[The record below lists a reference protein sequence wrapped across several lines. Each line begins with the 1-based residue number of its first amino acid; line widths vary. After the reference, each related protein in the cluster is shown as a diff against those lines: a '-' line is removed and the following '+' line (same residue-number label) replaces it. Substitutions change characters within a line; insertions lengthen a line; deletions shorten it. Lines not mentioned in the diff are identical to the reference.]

1 MCQCA
6 PVGTS
11 PINGQ
16 IYYYNSVHG
25 RLNAHKL
32 QEGSSF
38 KHFNLKRRFSLNNV
52 LKRLLKFKFK
62 NPQLSFL
69 SLNIYILLYSKKR
82 KKIYDLNI
90 LKICG
95 KKPKHICGLLPRER
109 FLDPPPAPYQFCTR
123 ILNVRHVAAAL
134 GPLACPGLSTRP
146 RKCLN
151 LT

>member
-1 MCQCA
+1 MLECA

-16 IYYYNSVHG
+16 IYYYNSVHS

-38 KHFNLKRRFSLNNV
+38 KHFNLKRRFSLKNV

-90 LKICG
+90 F
-95 KKPKHICGLLPRER
+95 E
-109 FLDPPPAPYQFCTR
+109 
-123 ILNVRHVAAAL
+123 
-134 GPLACPGLSTRP
+134 
-146 RKCLN
+146 N
-151 LT
+151 LWEKTQAHLWVIS

>member
-109 FLDPPPAPYQFCTR
+109 FLDPPPRPLS
-123 ILNVRHVAAAL
+123 ILYTDLKCKTCGRSAR
-134 GPLACPGLSTRP
+134 PPSLSWSQHSAQ
-146 RKCLN
+146 KVS
-151 LT
+151 

>member
-1 MCQCA
+1 M
-6 PVGTS
+6 
-11 PINGQ
+11 PINCRKGHRSN
-16 IYYYNSVHG
+16 ILI
-25 RLNAHKL
+25 LNAVL
-32 QEGSSF
+32 A
-38 KHFNLKRRFSLNNV
+38 LKMYSKDLN
-52 LKRLLKFKFK
+52 KKFKFK

-90 LKICG
+90 FENLWEKNPSTFVG
-95 KKPKHICGLLPRER
+95 Y
-109 FLDPPPAPYQFCTR
+109 FLENDFWTPAPYQFCTR

-134 GPLACPGLSTRP
+134 SPLACPGLSTRP

>member
-1 MCQCA
+1 MLECA

-69 SLNIYILLYSKKR
+69 SLNIYNLLYSKN
-82 KKIYDLNI
+82 KKIYDINI
-90 LKICG
+90 FENLWEKNPSTFVG
-95 KKPKHICGLLPRER
+95 Y
-109 FLDPPPAPYQFCTR
+109 FLENDFWPPPPINF
-123 ILNVRHVAAAL
+123 VH
-134 GPLACPGLSTRP
+134 GS
-146 RKCLN
+146 
-151 LT
+151 